1 MSETVIRNCQ
11 AMQSATCYMAC
22 NCPPY
27 ELLDPGLVYV
37 PGKTLSTNVPHGSR
51 PAGAGR
57 RIQTQDYGAIL
68 ELRMEIAPAVTSI
81 EQTYCSLSVCSV
93 RSRLTSARMAGAVQ
107 NKVRSCTAKCT
118 APLAWSPN
126 SGICREAAKHRHSL
140 RKPSLITDKGLQRAK
155 IMA

>member
-1 MSETVIRNCQ
+1 VSETAIGNGQ

-37 PGKTLSTNVPHGSR
+37 PGKTLSTNIPHGSR

-57 RIQTQDYGAIL
+57 QILTQDYGAIL

-81 EQTYCSLSVCSV
+81 EQTYFSLGVCSV
-93 RSRLTSARMAGAVQ
+93 GSRLTSARNGRCCVKQDQILHSEMHG
-107 NKVRSCTAKCT
+107 
-118 APLAWSPN
+118 PLARSPN

-140 RKPSLITDKGLQRAK
+140 RKPSLITDKGL
-155 IMA
+155 